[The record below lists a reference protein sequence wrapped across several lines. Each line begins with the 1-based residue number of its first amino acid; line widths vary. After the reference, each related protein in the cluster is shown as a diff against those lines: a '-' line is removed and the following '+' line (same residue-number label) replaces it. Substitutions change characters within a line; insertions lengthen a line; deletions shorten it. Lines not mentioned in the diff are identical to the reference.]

1 MSDAAENTTAF
12 QETPEYRNELLS
24 GPRSKALLVGIAGLV
39 AYGVIGAGLVSAGMA
54 DVKQF
59 MIAYLVGFLFWLSM
73 SLGSWFFQCIHYV
86 TGGRWGILMRRPME
100 ANMRT
105 WVFGFVLFLPVAG
118 MMFAGKSSIYWWSGH
133 KSGEHTS
140 AEENKADAGKEHGK
154 DDHAASKGDHKDSP
168 WKRANVARPN
178 LEIDEDL
185 KVEHYLNPIF
195 SAIRGVLYFVIA
207 GLAMFWILSNSNKAE
222 NSDENT
228 GRIVRNKQK
237 YAATIG
243 LCVFPLIMTFV
254 STDWIMSI
262 EKTFASSMFPVIVF
276 DNAAIISYAFGMLT
290 LLYLKSKKHP
300 HFENLF
306 PPTEQIHLGSMLLAF
321 TLAWT
326 YFNFSQFMLIW
337 IGNLPEEIP
346 YYLRRTKNGWQYYA
360 IIMTVFHFFVPFL
373 LLLFRDV
380 KSNPKVLRN
389 ICLGL
394 LAVCFA
400 DVFWWINPSFI
411 HENATAYWLMDIA
424 AWFGVGGLWI
434 WYYLG
439 QLAKRPLLPTRELYI
454 LEAYNHGH

>member
-1 MSDAAENTTAF
+1 MSHAAEHTTAF
-12 QETPEYRNELLS
+12 QETPEYRKELLS
-24 GPRSKALLVGIAGLV
+24 GPRGKALLVGLAGFV
-39 AYGVIGAGLVSAGMA
+39 AYGVIGGVLVSTGMA

-105 WVFGFVLFLPVAG
+105 WLFGFVLFLPVAG
-118 MMFAGKSSIYWWSGH
+118 MMYAGEKSIYWWAGH
-133 KSGEHTS
+133 HPGDHQTGAEHK
-140 AEENKADAGKEHGK
+140 AEAGKDHSK
-154 DDHAASKGDHKDSP
+154 DAHDPAENSF
-168 WKRANVARPN
+168 KRPSVVKPN

-185 KVEHYLNPIF
+185 KVQHYLNPF
-195 SAIRGVLYFVIA
+195 WTVIRGGLYFLFA
-207 GLAMFWILSNSNKAE
+207 GLSIWWVLRNASKAE
-222 NSDENT
+222 ESDEVT
-228 GRIVRNKQK
+228 GRTIRNKQK

-243 LCVFPLIMTFV
+243 LCVFPFIMTFI

-290 LLYLKSKKHP
+290 LLYFKSKKHP

-326 YFNFSQFMLIW
+326 YFNFSQYMLMW

-380 KSNPKVLRN
+380 KSNPKVLRT
-389 ICLGL
+389 ICISL
-394 LAVCFA
+394 LLVCFA

-411 HENATAYWLMDIA
+411 HENAVGYWLMDIA
-424 AWFGVGGLWI
+424 AWFGVGGLWV

>member
-1 MSDAAENTTAF
+1 MSDAAGNTTAF
-12 QETPEYRNELLS
+12 QETPEYRRELLS
-24 GPRSKALLVGIAGLV
+24 GPRGKALLVGLAGFV
-39 AYGVIGAGLVSAGMA
+39 AYGVIGGVLVSTHQA
-54 DVKQF
+54 DVQQF
-59 MIAYLVGFLFWLSM
+59 MIAYLVGFLFWVSM
-73 SLGSWFFQCIHYV
+73 SLGSLFFQCIHYV

-105 WVFGFVLFLPVAG
+105 WVFGLVLFLPVIG
-118 MMFAGKSSIYWWSGH
+118 MMFAGEKSIYWWAGH
-133 KSGEHTS
+133 KVGDHHNS
-140 AEENKADAGKEHGK
+140 AAENKAEAAREPKK
-154 DDHAASKGDHKDSP
+154 DDHAKDANP
-168 WKRANVARPN
+168 YKRASVVNPN
-178 LEIDEDL
+178 LEIDEDR
-185 KVEHYLNPIF
+185 KVEEYLSPVF
-195 SAIRGVLYFVIA
+195 TAIRGLIYFVIV
-207 GLAMFWILSNSNKAE
+207 GLVIFWVLSNATKAE

-237 YAATIG
+237 YAATVG
-243 LCVFPLIMTFV
+243 LCVFPFAMTFI
-254 STDWIMSI
+254 STDWIMSL
-262 EKTFASSMFPVIVF
+262 EKTFNSSMFPVIVF

-290 LLYLKSKKHP
+290 LLYLKDKKHP

-360 IIMTVFHFFVPFL
+360 IIMTVFHFFVPFM

-380 KSNPKVLRN
+380 KSSAKGVRN

-394 LAVCFA
+394 LVVCFA
-400 DVFWWINPSFI
+400 DVFWWINPTFI
-411 HENATAYWLMDIA
+411 HENFNFYWLMDVA

-439 QLAKRPLLPTRELYI
+439 QLAARPLLPTRELYI